1 VETECTAI
9 DDAIR
14 LLADHKES
22 DALLDVLRI
31 YSEELLD
38 SDEDPEDGELQTI
51 DHLDDPLEGHTSY
64 VGSVKDLITIDDH
77 LYYKSQLSTDSMD
90 TTCDSIDM
98 IDTNYGNNDYIP
110 NPISPLSCGSD
121 SGYESLPS
129 PPFKLD
135 HKMVVTSDDSL
146 DHTFIELF
154 PDLI

>member
-38 SDEDPEDGELQTI
+38 SDSDPEDSELQTI
-51 DHLDDPLEGHTSY
+51 DQLDDPLEAHTPY
-64 VGSVKDLITIDDH
+64 VGSVKDLMTIDDH

-90 TTCDSIDM
+90 TTSDSIDM

-110 NPISPLSCGSD
+110 KPMSPLSCGSD

-146 DHTFIELF
+146 DHTFTELF